1 MSSPLLTFSSSGP
14 DLTVDRRDV
23 SRLLHVFAPVGD
35 QLDLGA
41 VGRHAER
48 HVDAPHRGENVRKD
62 AVAAAD
68 SPGCRR
74 TAPPGCRSCAGRD
87 RRCRRSRASRSAPLI
102 CCTSPAARIAAS
114 QARRS
119 CFDAVDAFLA
129 GRFAARISATVIS
142 TLLARRLG
150 SLARCPHEAELNSR
164 SSCAFRLASSPRRRA
179 TTAERTSCSGRSKSA
194 SAAAASP
201 AAASP
206 RPECRWRRRSRKQS
220 PRRRR

>member
-1 MSSPLLTFSSSGP
+1 MSSPVLDVLQERP
-14 DLTVDRRDV
+14 DLHRRPAGW
-23 SRLLHVFAPVGD
+23 SARLLHVFAPIGD

-41 VGRHAER
+41 VGRHADR
-48 HVDAPHRGENVRKD
+48 HIDAADRGENVRED

-74 TAPPGCRSCAGRD
+74 TAPPDCRSCAVDVDDAADLALALGAAD
-87 RRCRRSRASRSAPLI
+87 LLHLARRRNLR
-102 CCTSPAARIAAS
+102 S

-119 CFDAVDAFLA
+119 CFGAVDAFLA
-129 GRFAARISATVIS
+129 ARFAPRISATVIS

-179 TTAERTSCSGRSKSA
+179 VTAERTSCSGRSKSA
-194 SAAAASP
+194 SGAAA
-201 AAASP
+201 
-206 RPECRWRRRSRKQS
+206 
-220 PRRRR
+220 